1 MNEKLP
7 ILNVHMLGDFSV
19 MYGNQ
24 PISFGKNTT
33 TKAMKLLQILLYHGE
48 QGISREKLL
57 NALYVRE
64 ELADASNNLRVTVH
78 RLKKII
84 VDAGLLADEYIH
96 IKKGIYSWQAP
107 MRVEVDVKRFV
118 SLYKESKECT
128 DKERKEELLTQV
140 CQMYH
145 GEFLPALSGEEWV
158 LLESIQYKKIY
169 SESLKELCESLM
181 TKGEYEEVL
190 ALCESACRMYPFDEW
205 QSVRIECFIRLKRFK
220 EALKEYEDTAKLF
233 FEELGITPS
242 DRLLKQFDEMS
253 NQMNHTNPREI
264 NEIKE
269 RLKEDSDRGGAYYCS
284 LPSFRDSYRL
294 VSRMLERNGQSAY
307 LMLCSITDGKG
318 HPMEKPEKLA
328 VMAEELQNS
337 IQHSLRRGDSFTKY
351 SSSQYLILLTGTNK
365 ENCEMIFDRL
375 RKYFSREHKSWVKN
389 LEYFVSSI
397 ADVENP
403 DSPIQ
408 FQKDKNV
415 W

>member
-84 VDAGLLADEYIH
+84 VDAGLPADEYIH

-284 LPSFRDSYRL
+284 LPSFLDSGRL
-294 VSRMLERNGQSAY
+294 VSR
-307 LMLCSITDGKG
+307 
-318 HPMEKPEKLA
+318 
-328 VMAEELQNS
+328 
-337 IQHSLRRGDSFTKY
+337 SL
-351 SSSQYLILLTGTNK
+351 
-365 ENCEMIFDRL
+365 
-375 RKYFSREHKSWVKN
+375 
-389 LEYFVSSI
+389 
-397 ADVENP
+397 
-403 DSPIQ
+403 
-408 FQKDKNV
+408 
-415 W
+415 